1 MNTLT
6 EKNRNTL
13 PHRRLLIAER
23 AAALVVGILVGWS
36 GISHAALEM
45 SQIQLVQK
53 VQQAQQAQTSRPMP
67 CVGNPGGQQ

>member
-13 PHRRLLIAER
+13 PHRHLLIAER

-45 SQIQLVQK
+45 FQIQLVQK
-53 VQQAQQAQTSRPMP
+53 EQAKQAQASRPMP